1 MDMSIITSIALLAV
15 FALIGGA
22 IMLFRKEGMRK
33 QAVLMVVAALVLF
46 GNILIWTTPIAS

>member
-1 MDMSIITSIALLAV
+1 MSIITSIALLAV